1 MALLFEHGA
10 TGVQDMREDGGGLLT
25 HFSSEAD
32 TTELIR
38 ALADAGAQAELTS
51 VGDVDWS
58 VQWRTSVRAHRVG
71 SLAVAPPW
79 LAGSSEPLHTVIVDP
94 GMAFGTG
101 EHPSTRGA
109 LRLMQQVVRGGDI
122 VADLGAGSG
131 VLAIAAA
138 KLGAKRVAAV
148 EADPDAIGNAECNV
162 AQNGVSDRVCVI
174 QGDAM
179 LLLPLLAPVRV
190 VVANILAPVLTEL
203 LPAIRGALSE
213 DGRAVLAG
221 MALDERPA
229 MVEAIERG
237 AWVIASEDIDA
248 GSGVSGLDGEE
259 TSWWSVV
266 VARS

>member
-1 MALLFEHGA
+1 LTTVEWEARVTGA
-10 TGVQDMREDGGGLLT
+10 RYNPATRVHVQGLLDANVA
-25 HFSSEAD
+25 HFARKR
-32 TTELIR
+32 L
-38 ALADAGAQAELTS
+38 GAQDVYLPRAPEDVALTP
-51 VGDVDWS
+51 VDI
-58 VQWRTSVRAHRVG
+58 VIARMN
-71 SLAVAPPW
+71 
-79 LAGSSEPLHTVIVDP
+79 AGQGEARL
-94 GMAFGTG
+94 GTA
-101 EHPSTRGA
+101 GA
-109 LRLMQQVVRGGDI
+109 LRR
-122 VADLGAGSG
+122 A
-131 VLAIAAA
+131 
-138 KLGAKRVAAV
+138 
-148 EADPDAIGNAECNV
+148 
-162 AQNGVSDRVCVI
+162 
-174 QGDAM
+174 
-179 LLLPLLAPVRV
+179 LPLLAPVRV